1 LIASKNSEHG
11 TFCQGPGNSTAG
23 PAHIELARLCM
34 DALRTADGTLIT
46 TEDIALR
53 VIKAKGFDAAD
64 AALRKAFGE
73 QTLAILRMFR
83 KQGRVDKIG
92 VGARER

>member
-1 LIASKNSEHG
+1 
-11 TFCQGPGNSTAG
+11 
-23 PAHIELARLCM
+23 M

-53 VIKAKGFDAAD
+53 VIKANGFDPAD

-83 KQGRVDKIG
+83 KQ
-92 VGARER
+92 AE